1 VFRFESHPGGS
12 SMVTDLKSEA
22 ALALHRFGFG
32 PRVGLIAAIAAD
44 PRGALLADIDRPGA
58 GALSASGVHTSGEAA
73 RAAFKVR
80 EARRTARLAERA
92 EREAAEASTASVGT
106 ALTNGLTV
114 PQKRATTAAPNL
126 PRPNPTATA
135 FQQNYR
141 DEAKVRVDA
150 ALNAEIGFAER
161 LTWFWSNH
169 FCISVA
175 KNGVR
180 PLAGAYEREAI
191 RPNVLGRFADMLLAA
206 ETHPAMLIYL
216 DNARSI
222 GPNSQ
227 AGRDRGKG
235 INENL
240 AREILELHTLGV
252 RTVYAQEDVTR
263 FAKIITGWTVISPRE
278 EHGGEFTF
286 NPHMHEP
293 GAETVI
299 GRPFADGDFD
309 QGHAVLLMLARHPAT
324 ARHIAAKLVRH
335 FISDHPIPALTNKL
349 AERFM
354 ATEGDLKEVA
364 KTLVAAPESWG
375 LTDRKLKRPGEW
387 IVTALRAT
395 SATQLDIEQVM
406 QAQNLLGEPLW
417 RPAAPKGF
425 PDEDAAWIDG
435 LAQRLD
441 VANQLA
447 RGGAGTTDP
456 EMAVESALGPL
467 ASDETRTAIRRAESR
482 AQALTLLFMAPEFQ
496 RR

>member
-1 VFRFESHPGGS
+1 
-12 SMVTDLKSEA
+12 MVTDPKSEA

-32 PRVGLIAAIAAD
+32 PRVGLIAAIAGD

-58 GALSASGVHTSGEAA
+58 GALNASSMQTSGKAA

-92 EREAAEASTASVGT
+92 EREATEASTASGGT
-106 ALTNGLTV
+106 ALANGLTLA
-114 PQKRATTAAPNL
+114 QKRATTAAPNL
-126 PRPNPTATA
+126 PRPNPAAAA
-135 FQQNYR
+135 FRQNYR
-141 DEAKVRVDA
+141 DEAKVRVEA

-216 DNARSI
+216 DNARSV

-235 INENL
+235 LNENL

-252 RTVYAQEDVTR
+252 RTVYTQDDVTR
-263 FAKIITGWTVISPRE
+263 FAKIITGWTVIPPRE

-293 GAETVI
+293 GAQTLI

-309 QGHAVLLMLARHPAT
+309 QGRAVLLMLARHPAT

-335 FISDHPIPALTNKL
+335 FISDQPIPALTNKL

-354 ATEGDLKEVA
+354 ASDGDLKEVA
-364 KTLVAAPESWG
+364 KTLVAAPESWN
-375 LTDRKLKRPGEW
+375 LSDRKLKRPGEW

-395 SATQLDIEQVM
+395 NATPLDIEQVM

-417 RPAAPKGF
+417 RPAAPRGF

-456 EMAVESALGPL
+456 ELAVESALGPL

-482 AQALTLLFMAPEFQ
+482 PQALTLLFMAPEFQ